1 MSRKRKDHAD
11 DHSHHH
17 SHAPHDGWDAM
28 DLADPQAAAPSR
40 RQLLKYGFIGATFAA
55 ASAAIPGPASADDRS
70 GRASGSSRDRVWRA
84 GDHHIHSEYSGRFD
98 TAKNPPTF
106 TKGADAV
113 YPIVTNAMMAKSF
126 GLSWV
131 ICTDHGG
138 PTHSKVNLE
147 LAYPDLLKS
156 RDLVPQVLQFW
167 GMEFDAPAMDHHT
180 LMVPRR
186 NDEAQLLYDL
196 ESRYA
201 KLDAFPNDPSRD
213 TEAKM
218 VEFLN
223 YASIMSGKP
232 LVIAHHAARSARGLG
247 VWGQDTPR
255 EFRNNQ
261 DAAPDVYVGFEGAPG
276 HQAGPL
282 NGNARGG
289 YGNYPT
295 HGGFD
300 QMTAVVGGLWDSLLG
315 EGRKWWITATSDS
328 HVHWTRGGSDFWPGE
343 YSKTYVRA
351 RQDYADIMEGLRT
364 GRIFV
369 TTGDLI
375 SGLDVTASH
384 GRRTAAVGQTVTVT
398 DTRDNDV
405 DIEVR
410 FAPLQGT
417 NGNGDRPVVNRVDII
432 VGDVTGP
439 VSNRDAAT
447 NSTAKVVARY
457 GVSDFRLSGREYVVR
472 HTLRDVT
479 NSGYIRVR
487 GTSTDEMEP
496 AADGLES
503 PWEDLWFYSNPVFV
517 KVD

>member
-1 MSRKRKDHAD
+1 MSHAHED
-11 DHSHHH
+11 SHSHE
-17 SHAPHDGWDAM
+17 HAHASHDGWEAM
-28 DLADPQAAAPSR
+28 DEADPKAGPPSR
-40 RQLLKYGFIGATFAA
+40 RQLLKYGGVGATLAA
-55 ASAAIPGPASADDRS
+55 ASAALPSPAF
-70 GRASGSSRDRVWRA
+70 ASGSDTSLRRRGGRAWRA

-98 TAKNPPTF
+98 TTKNPPTF

-113 YPIVTNAMMAKSF
+113 YPIVANAIMAKSF

-131 ICTDHGG
+131 MCTDHGG

-156 RDLVPQVLQFW
+156 RDLVPEVLQFW
-167 GMEFDAPAMDHHT
+167 GMEFDAPQMDHHT
-180 LMVPRR
+180 LMIPRR
-186 NDEAQLLYDL
+186 NNEAQLLYDL

-201 KLDAFPNDPSRD
+201 KLDAFPSDPSRD

-223 YASIMSGKP
+223 YANNMASKP
-232 LVIAHHAARSARGLG
+232 LVIAHHASRSATGLG

-261 DAAPDVYVGFEGAPG
+261 DAAPTVYVGFEGAPG

-282 NGNARGG
+282 NGGARGA

-295 HGGFD
+295 HGGYD
-300 QMTAVVGGLWDSLLG
+300 QMTAMVGGLWDSLLG

-343 YSKTYVRA
+343 YSKTYVDA
-351 RQDYADIMEGLRT
+351 RQDYADIMDGLRT

-375 SGLDVTASH
+375 AGLDVTASH
-384 GRRTAAVGQTVTVT
+384 AGRVATVGQTVTVT
-398 DTRDNDV
+398 RGRDNDV
-405 DIEVR
+405 EIEIR
-410 FAPLQGT
+410 FKPPKGR
-417 NGNGDRPVVNRVDII
+417 NGNGDRPRVNRVDII
-432 VGDVTGP
+432 AGDVTGP
-439 VSNRDAAT
+439 VTNRDAAANPT
-447 NSTAKVVARY
+447 TKVVARY
-457 GVSDFRLSGREYVVR
+457 GTSDFRRRGDEYVIR

-479 NSGYIRVR
+479 SKGYIRVR

-503 PWEDLWFYSNPVFV
+503 PWDDLWFYSNPVFIDV
-517 KVD
+517 A